1 MLAGADKRRK
11 KMPTNKKNG
20 ARVYSVTEFSWPRL
34 HTGKKWYIDFK
45 CYDPETRSMRRKKY
59 HLDGIK
65 GNKARRDRAA
75 ELIAKLSDK
84 LQHGWNVWADQA
96 EGVRQYTLYANIKS
110 FYIRYLEKVAASG
123 VIKDSTYKRML
134 SYYNV
139 FNAWLEN
146 VRSEPVVYVYQFKPE
161 LAGGFLDYM
170 FLDLDV
176 SACTRN
182 NYLVW
187 LSTFCQWMVDRNYI
201 TSNPCAQIKKL
212 REEAKKREP
221 LTAPMLRELRAHLER
236 GNRNYL
242 LACMLEYYC
251 FIRPAELTFVRVRD
265 IKLKEQ
271 KIVVH
276 GEHTKNRRDGA
287 IGLNKSVLKLMVE
300 LKVFAH
306 SGEEY
311 LFGTKDFAPGMRHLD
326 AHAFRNEWAKVRKAL
341 RWGDE
346 YQFYSLK
353 DTGIRDLANAEGIVV
368 ARDQARH
375 SDVSTTNKYLK
386 GDSLTVHEET
396 KRFEG
401 GL

>member
-1 MLAGADKRRK
+1 
-11 KMPTNKKNG
+11 
-20 ARVYSVTEFSWPRL
+20 
-34 HTGKKWYIDFK
+34 
-45 CYDPETRSMRRKKY
+45 MRRKKY

-96 EGVRQYTLYANIKS
+96 EGVRQYTLYTNIKS